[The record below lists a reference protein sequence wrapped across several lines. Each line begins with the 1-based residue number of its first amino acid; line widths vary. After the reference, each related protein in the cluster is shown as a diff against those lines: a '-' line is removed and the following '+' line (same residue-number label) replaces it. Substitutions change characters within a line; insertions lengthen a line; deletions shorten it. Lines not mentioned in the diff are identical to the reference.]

1 MELTPATDLAGT
13 KSVNVGLSTDT
24 ISVSKDLGATHT
36 DHTDTHANI
45 GVSTGSI
52 DVSKGLDVTKTDSA
66 GTHHGH
72 IDARG
77 KSGFVDMKTGDRE
90 IQASASQLGIE
101 VQGLRRDAKVDTF
114 KVGMR
119 DVPLDVV
126 QSLAQPSLPANSISA
141 ISSLEHAHHASIQ
154 DAPFPKHDTLVNQAS
169 ASQVGNEAQGLGKDV
184 QVDTLQSGI
193 GDASIVNVEK
203 IAGDIHNPPLIHGDV
218 LGVYSETLQPISSNA
233 AFNAVSPSLPVNS
246 IKAMQSMD
254 HIHASAQDA
263 PNAKLETV
271 VDQRMATDAA
281 SLETFPQPETAA
293 SSLKNVETAL
303 SSSDLLPAERAL
315 AVDSIQ
321 SGDTTYRPVNS
332 GPLHPDEPKEKSH
345 HNKTKKTEKTVQQVT
360 TKNIT
365 LPSGHQVVETKT
377 KTVEVKVTE
386 TTNLSAEKNA
396 AAVSAVGTGTTTD
409 QKAAEVHPDHAVVAS
424 NEVVYHPAGEAK
436 LPVNIGLDASAT
448 DPAIVS
454 SDQLGPGNEQ
464 LFPEIHI
471 DTSIAAG
478 AGQHGSG
485 FETVVDTALNGI
497 LHDKHPRESA
507 KASHEVKS
515 LKDSIDPLMQSAN
528 AQPAIDA
535 AMGVGNLDASAMDV
549 AASGEISS
557 FSEAPISKDGKRRR
571 GKGRKKAT
579 QADVKMTSRKKKIN
593 ISHGTSNKVVNEI
606 DLSAAQPDP
615 HQTDVAFIIVD
626 RDGQSSV
633 SAIKALG
640 QTIHSMTPVESVPS
654 NGMPGG
660 IAPSHVPSI
669 ETLGQTIDHIHPVES
684 APSNIRPAVVDHS
697 TDPIVLGNVAINP
710 IDTGLSSIEIIPEN
724 IPLGVKTSDTQ
735 TQEGQRKPKHARKAR
750 RKSRRGKSRNVAAQ
764 VPSGDLGLRS
774 GTSVSETMANIRA
787 DGHVT
792 AFQGPETLKDPMH
805 SSQSASL
812 EPLTVRGDRLPDHL
826 LPVGA
831 SPMDSGT
838 ALLPTASER
847 DLIRSKRRQRKSR
860 RRQGESSTRDGVSR
874 NSKSGRRK
882 SLKHLSSRDR
892 ITESTIGVS
901 DMTGSLEHAV
911 ASFGGDIGPADPRQS
926 IQEIRTSR
934 DSSVMQDTR
943 FPTRQSDSF
952 MPFST
957 GPPMNGEIR
966 PQSIGLSDARSV
978 DRQQVLSPPESSM
991 AVPKSLRTDPD
1002 TRRRMEQEIRAELE
1016 SLQSLQMQHGQIA
1029 ADPPRA
1035 GDARLAT
1042 GRPRVRDTHLSTAR
1056 PRIGETRQAADRPRV
1071 GDARLATDRPR
1082 VGTARLEG
1090 DLASRG
1096 SMDRQSGRLII
1107 GAGGTQFNPSSG
1119 FSAAEG
1125 GDRLGDTRSAV
1136 FEPGARGRY
1145 QFSSGGVVGVPDN
1158 LVTDL
1163 RTMTADPRARGRYH
1177 FTAGGA
1183 IGIPDVSPQDIDRIT
1198 PGFTRLRSPRGRDMS
1213 NERIIGHL
1221 RNGRPVY
1228 VYEPQDSSALR
1239 DSRTTPI
1246 TRGRVSSGLSGGRR
1260 AMGRSSDGRPIY
1272 VSDLGDRTSVGART
1286 GLRDMVRPL
1295 SRETGRQRGEGFE
1308 RRIVRLPQG
1317 MDGRSTPR
1325 RRTAAAVVDR
1335 ETVKRVRDDRRRTPS
1350 STRDETIPRRARTS
1364 TASGRGTVQRTS
1376 VGQKRVSRPRE
1387 FERIPQRQESR
1398 ARGRAEMDARASVL
1412 GDRDSARS
1420 RVSADQRPRRPSARV
1435 LHARQRGRI
1444 EGDTDR
1450 SVRTRIRSLS
1460 ERGDAGRPSRSRL
1473 RSSAGPVLDP
1483 RLQTRSRTR
1492 SMSNRRHVISARGGD
1507 VDRLRAMRLRGDT
1520 STPDAARRIRRIRLG
1535 RFGSGDVVGPP
1546 VTIGGDR
1553 YVPVEVPYTFDGG
1566 RIFPDRAR
1574 FDTAPEPFRGMEM
1587 SRSSPML
1594 AGRPRTM
1601 YQVPRSSGPYGPLP
1615 PPYSP
1620 TGYLFR

>member
-1 MELTPATDLAGT
+1 MGMEITSGTDLAGT

-36 DHTDTHANI
+36 GHTGMHTDI
-45 GVSTGSI
+45 GISTGSM
-52 DVSKGLDVTKTDSA
+52 DVSKGLDVTKTDST
-66 GTHHGH
+66 GTHHRH
-72 IDARG
+72 IDAHG

-101 VQGLRRDAKVDTF
+101 VQGLGRNAKVDTF

-119 DVPLDVV
+119 DAPLDVV
-126 QSLAQPSLPANSISA
+126 QSPAQPSLPVNSIA
-141 ISSLEHAHHASIQ
+141 AVSSLEHAHHANTQ
-154 DAPFPKHDTLVNQAS
+154 DATFAKLDPLMDQAS
-169 ASQVGNEAQGLGKDV
+169 ASQIGNEAQGLGKDV
-184 QVDTLQSGI
+184 KVDTLQSGI
-193 GDASIVNVEK
+193 GDAPFVNVEM
-203 IAGDIHNPPLIHGDV
+203 ITGDIHNPLLIQGDV
-218 LGVYSETLQPISSNA
+218 LGVYSETLQPISSDA
-233 AFNAVSPSLPVNS
+233 AFNTAQPSLPVNS
-246 IKAMQSMD
+246 IKAVPSMD
-254 HIHASAQDA
+254 HIHASAQDV
-263 PNAKLETV
+263 PFAKLETM
-271 VDQRMATDAA
+271 VDQRMATDAV
-281 SLETFPQPETAA
+281 SLGTFPQPETAA
-293 SSLKNVETAL
+293 GSLKNVETAL

-386 TTNLSAEKNA
+386 TTNLSAEKNT
-396 AAVSAVGTGTTTD
+396 AAVSADGTGTASD
-409 QKAAEVHPDHAVVAS
+409 QKVAEVHPDHAVGAS
-424 NEVVYHPAGEAK
+424 NEIVYHPAGEAK
-436 LPVNIGLDASAT
+436 LPVNIGLDATAT

-454 SDQLGPGNEQ
+454 SDQLGPGNDQ
-464 LFPEIHI
+464 PFPEIHI

-478 AGQHGSG
+478 AGEHASG

-507 KASHEVKS
+507 KASHEVRS

-535 AMGVGNLDASAMDV
+535 AMGVGKLDASAMDV
-549 AASGEISS
+549 AANGEISS
-557 FSEAPISKDGKRRR
+557 FSEAPISKDKKRRK
-571 GKGRKKAT
+571 GKGRKKGT

-735 TQEGQRKPKHARKAR
+735 TQEGQRKPKRARKAR

-774 GTSVSETMANIRA
+774 GSSVSETMANIRA

-792 AFQGPETLKDPMH
+792 AFQGPEILKDPMH
-805 SSQSASL
+805 PSQSASL
-812 EPLTVRGDRLPDHL
+812 EPLTVRGDRLPDQL

-831 SPMDSGT
+831 SPMDPGT

-847 DLIRSKRRQRKSR
+847 DSIRSKRRQRKSR

-882 SLKHLSSRDR
+882 SSRDR
-892 ITESTIGVS
+892 ITKSTIGVS

-926 IQEIRTSR
+926 IQEIRSSR

-966 PQSIGLSDARSV
+966 PQSIGLADDRSV
-978 DRQQVLSPPESSM
+978 DRQQVLSPPKSSM

-1002 TRRRMEQEIRAELE
+1002 TRRRMEQEIREELE
-1016 SLQSLQMQHGQIA
+1016 SLQSLQRQHGQIA

-1042 GRPRVRDTHLSTAR
+1042 GRPRVRATHLSTVR
-1056 PRIGETRQAADRPRV
+1056 PRIGETRQAADRPMV

-1119 FSAAEG
+1119 FSAAED

-1183 IGIPDVSPQDIDRIT
+1183 IGIPDVSPQYIDRIT

-1246 TRGRVSSGLSGGRR
+1246 TRGRVSGGLSGGRR

-1272 VSDLGDRTSVGART
+1272 VSDLGDRASVGART

-1295 SRETGRQRGEGFE
+1295 SRETGRKRGEGFE

-1335 ETVKRVRDDRRRTPS
+1335 ETVKSVRDDRRRTPS

-1387 FERIPQRQESR
+1387 FERIPQRRESR
-1398 ARGRAEMDARASVL
+1398 ARGRAEMDARVSVL

-1483 RLQTRSRTR
+1483 RSQTRSRTR

-1574 FDTAPEPFRGMEM
+1574 FDTAPEPFRGLEM

-1601 YQVPRSSGPYGPLP
+1601 YPMPRSSGPFGPLP

-1620 TGYLFR
+1620 TEYLFR